1 MMGIVMT
8 ATTNIDRKKSG
19 RRAFFFVARL
29 VVGKV
34 DYFVDYFTEAMVGLY
49 N

>member
-8 ATTNIDRKKSG
+8 ATTNINRKKSG
-19 RRAFFFVARL
+19 CRAFFVARL
-29 VVGKV
+29 VVVKV
-34 DYFVDYFTEAMVGLY
+34 NYFVDYFTEAMVGLY